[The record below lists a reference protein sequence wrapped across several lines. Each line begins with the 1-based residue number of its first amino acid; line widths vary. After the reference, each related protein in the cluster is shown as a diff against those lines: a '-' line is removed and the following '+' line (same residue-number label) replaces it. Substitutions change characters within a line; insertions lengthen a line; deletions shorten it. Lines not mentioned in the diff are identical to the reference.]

1 LTNGEVANFHQVLN
15 RVANIVDPKNEYD
28 KKSGIDL
35 MEIMGL
41 GEDNFAMLVATYE
54 KALEKSCAELKT
66 AVTALIE
73 NFSDDRH

>member
-1 LTNGEVANFHQVLN
+1 
-15 RVANIVDPKNEYD
+15 
-28 KKSGIDL
+28 
-35 MEIMGL
+35 MMGL

-66 AVTALIE
+66 AVAALTE